1 MGAFLE
7 RLYNEATWWDVVGY
21 TGQLVFFSRF
31 IVQWIASE
39 KRGESVVPV
48 AFWYLSIIGSLI
60 CLAYALSTFKIPFI
74 LAYLFNCIPY
84 VRNLM
89 LIWAKKK
96 VDDGHQKHAKRELGF
111 RATCEHGDPVVAVC
125 LRCGDFQCASC
136 VRPSAGLCGACVAAG
151 APAPVK
157 VSA

>member
-1 MGAFLE
+1 
-7 RLYNEATWWDVVGY
+7 
-21 TGQLVFFSRF
+21 
-31 IVQWIASE
+31 
-39 KRGESVVPV
+39 
-48 AFWYLSIIGSLI
+48 LI

-96 VDDGHQKHAKRELGF
+96 VDDKHAKHAKPDASAF
-111 RATCEHGDPVVAVC
+111 RARCEHGDPVVAVC
-125 LRCGDFQCASC
+125 LRCGELQCATC
-136 VRPSAGLCGACVAAG
+136 VKPAKGLCVVC
-151 APAPVK
+151 APAGVPAAPEK